1 MTVRSFVILVS
12 CFLPFT
18 GALALSEYGIKMKNI
33 SITIA
38 LASMVLFSCGGSE
51 RGVATEKLNQDVI
64 ASLSY
69 TYWKKECFPYNKLS
83 TDGSP
88 VSWYINI
95 RLRIDSSMK
104 STYITEFFRPTD
116 TACASMM
123 FNTTDI
129 SRLEITNKIITEE
142 SIEAYGLNETF
153 IFNSDNS
160 DPAPRYTLIYID
172 SERLYFG
179 QKSGSN
185 LGKTP
190 ETRHSSISLDDYFSQ
205 IIN

>member
-1 MTVRSFVILVS
+1 
-12 CFLPFT
+12 
-18 GALALSEYGIKMKNI
+18 
-33 SITIA
+33 
-38 LASMVLFSCGGSE
+38 MVLLNI
-51 RGVATEKLNQDVI
+51 VKKATN
-64 ASLSY
+64 
-69 TYWKKECFPYNKLS
+69 
-83 TDGSP
+83 
-88 VSWYINI
+88 
-95 RLRIDSSMK
+95 
-104 STYITEFFRPTD
+104 ITEFFRPSD

-129 SRLEITNKIITEE
+129 SRLEITDKIISEE

-153 IFNSDNS
+153 IFSSDKTNLS
-160 DPAPRYTLIYID
+160 PRYTLIYID